1 MRSSRI
7 LIISCANFVLL
18 AAISVI
24 FPLLPQLQKAHGLTT
39 AELGVMSAASFVAGL
54 FAQLTLARFVD
65 RGYARQLL
73 VGAAAVTAVGL
84 AGVAVSTVFWQFVL
98 ARFICGLGY
107 ASFGPPARSL
117 AAAEDP
123 EQVGSNLG
131 RLSAGELAGVVIGPV
146 LGAGLASWISLDAP
160 FWILSAVCVLLM
172 YPLARIDISRLTIR
186 TADDERP
193 PATVLGV
200 ARRPAVQRAALLY
213 VALFLPV
220 GVYDVLWARYLTDL
234 GATALFIGL
243 TYTVYGLPYV
253 AVALFGTRLIDRVGP
268 VTAAAG
274 GLACLL
280 PVTFAFGLFDR
291 PLVLLGISVVEA
303 LVVAI
308 AAPAA
313 LAAMA
318 DACEPH
324 EIGTGQGL
332 SGAAGIG
339 GAGIAAISVASIYE
353 QGGALWAFGV
363 TVVVMSMVGVLAMY
377 LGARG
382 GVPTPSAG
390 YESGSVV
397 DAVPS
402 VNTER

>member
-1 MRSSRI
+1 MRSSRS

-24 FPLLPQLQKAHGLTT
+24 FPLLPQLQEAHGLST

-54 FAQLTLARFVD
+54 FAQLALARFVD
-65 RGYARQLL
+65 RGYARELL

-84 AGVAVSTVFWQFVL
+84 AGVAMSTVFWQFVL

-107 ASFGPPARSL
+107 ASFGPPARAL

-123 EQVGSNLG
+123 EQVGLNLG

-146 LGAGLASWISLDAP
+146 LGAGLASWIGLDAP
-160 FWILSAVCVLLM
+160 FWILSAVCILLM
-172 YPLARIDISRLTIR
+172 YPLARIDLSRLTIR
-186 TADDERP
+186 AADDERP
-193 PATVLGV
+193 PATVRTV

-253 AVALFGTRLIDRVGP
+253 AVALFGTKLIDRVGP
-268 VTAAAG
+268 VTAAG
-274 GLACLL
+274 WGLVCLL
-280 PVTFAFGLFDR
+280 PITFAFGLFDR
-291 PLVLLGISVVEA
+291 PAILLAVSVVEA

-313 LAAMA
+313 QAAMA
-318 DACEPH
+318 EACEPH

-339 GAGIAAISVASIYE
+339 GAGIAAISVASIYA
-353 QGGALWAFGV
+353 QGGAIWAFSV
-363 TVVVMSMVGVLAMY
+363 TVGVMSVVGILAMV

-382 GVPTPSAG
+382 SVRPRSAV

-397 DAVPS
+397 DAMPS
-402 VNTER
+402 VNTDR